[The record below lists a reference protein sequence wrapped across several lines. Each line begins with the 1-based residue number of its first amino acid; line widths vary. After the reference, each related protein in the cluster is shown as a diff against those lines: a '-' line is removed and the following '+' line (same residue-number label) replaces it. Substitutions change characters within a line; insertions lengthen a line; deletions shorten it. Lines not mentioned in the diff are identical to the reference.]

1 MGLFVLA
8 AIFFLTAW
16 SFSYWQAWMYL
27 ATLFIPMLFV
37 LAYML
42 NNAPDLLE
50 RRMRMREHESEQKQL
65 IKISYIIFILTF
77 LLPGFDV
84 RYGWSQMPA
93 FVAIA
98 ADLIVFLG
106 YGIFYIV
113 VRENQY
119 ASRVIEVDTTQHVIS
134 SGPYAVVRH
143 PMYTGL
149 LLLYIF
155 SPIAL
160 GSYWAVIPVICMVPI
175 MVGRIFNEE
184 KVLTRDLKGYSEYL
198 IKVRYRL
205 IPGIW

>member
-1 MGLFVLA
+1 
-8 AIFFLTAW
+8 
-16 SFSYWQAWMYL
+16 MYL

-42 NNAPDLLE
+42 KNAPDLLE

-65 IKISYIIFILTF
+65 IKISYIIFMLTF

-98 ADLIVFLG
+98 ANLIVLLG

-119 ASRVIEVDTTQHVIS
+119 ASRVIEVDTAQQVIS

-143 PMYTGL
+143 PMYAGL

-175 MVGRIFNEE
+175 MVGRIINEE

-198 IKVRYRL
+198 LKVRYRL